1 MSESAEPFRTSRL
14 SYEDI
19 RAHAERF
26 LDKYHANRTIPVP
39 IAEIVEFDL
48 SMDII
53 PVSGLRAEI
62 DVDAFLSS
70 DGDRVFMDE
79 GAMRNSLPRFRFSLA
94 HEAGHYWL
102 HDDFYQRVT
111 IASVADWK
119 VAQQQIAL
127 DYRWF
132 EFQANSFAGLVLVPT
147 ATLRQEF
154 DRSLADAIARGLSA
168 ADIQEHPLR
177 ARFIQGLADRFEVSA
192 ATMERRL
199 EKDGL
204 LAELLIPGFDS

>member
-1 MSESAEPFRTSRL
+1 MNESEPFRTARL
-14 SYEDI
+14 SYDDI
-19 RAHAERF
+19 RALAERF
-26 LDKYHANRTIPVP
+26 LDKYHASRAIPVP

-48 SMDII
+48 AMDII
-53 PVSGLRAEI
+53 PVLGLRAEI

-79 GAMRNSLPRFRFSLA
+79 GAIRNSVPRFRFSLA
-94 HEAGHYWL
+94 HEVGHYWL
-102 HDDFYQRVT
+102 HDEFYQRVT
-111 IASVADWK
+111 ISSVSDWK
-119 VAQQQIAL
+119 VAQQKIAL

-147 ATLRQEF
+147 ARVRAEF
-154 DRSLADAIARGLSA
+154 DRSVAEAIARGLSA
-168 ADIQEHPLR
+168 ADIQEHPVR
-177 ARFIQGLADRFEVSA
+177 ARFVQGLADRFEVSA

-199 EKDGL
+199 EKDSL